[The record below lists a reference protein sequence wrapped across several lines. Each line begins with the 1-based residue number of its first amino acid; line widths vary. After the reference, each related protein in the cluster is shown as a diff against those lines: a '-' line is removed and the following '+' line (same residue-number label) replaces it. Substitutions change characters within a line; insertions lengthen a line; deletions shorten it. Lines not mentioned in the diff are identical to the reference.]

1 MNQNKSLKTKTPLKR
16 KTPLRARRYPK
27 PKENT
32 VFDATEVK
40 TKKPIEN
47 KKKHTD
53 ELDKVFQ
60 FYIRLR
66 DARPDGRCK
75 CISCGK
81 IVPFD
86 KIQAGHYRSRK
97 NMSTRWS
104 ELNVN
109 GECFTCNCMEGDH
122 LINYRK
128 NLIKKIGESKVNWLD
143 AYCNEAYKWSDFELV
158 IMIKDY
164 CKKCLTISKEK
175 GIPISQTVQKII
187 KKYEIINP
195 SINP

>member
-1 MNQNKSLKTKTPLKR
+1 MKKTELKR
-16 KTPLRARRYPK
+16 KTPLRSTPFKRK
-27 PKENT
+27 PAKEKSK
-32 VFDATEVK
+32 FEISEIK
-40 TKKPIEN
+40 TKLKPLED
-47 KKKHTD
+47 KRKHTD

-66 DARPDGRCK
+66 DSRSDGRCQ
-75 CISCGK
+75 CISCGR

-109 GECFTCNCMEGDH
+109 AECFVCNCMEGDH

-128 NLIKKIGESKVNWLD
+128 NLIKKIGEQKVNWLD
-143 AYCNEAYKWSDFELV
+143 AYCNEVYKWSDFELV

-164 CKKCLTISKEK
+164 CKKCLSLSKEK
-175 GIPISQTVQKII
+175 GIPLSTTVQRII
-187 KKYEIINP
+187 KKYKITL
-195 SINP
+195 

>member
-1 MNQNKSLKTKTPLKR
+1 MNQKNSLKTKTPLKR
-16 KTPLRARRYPK
+16 KTPLRSK
-27 PKENT
+27 PKKEKSK
-32 VFDATEVK
+32 FEISEIK
-40 TKKPIEN
+40 TKLKPLED
-47 KKKHTD
+47 KRKHTD

-60 FYIRLR
+60 YYIRLR
-66 DARPDGRCK
+66 DSRDDGRCK

-109 GECFTCNCMEGDH
+109 GECFVCNCMEGDH

-143 AYCNEAYKWSDFELV
+143 AYCNETYKWSDFELI

-164 CKKCLTISKEK
+164 CKKCQVLSNEK
-175 GIPISQTVQKII
+175 GIPLSVTVQRII
-187 KKYEIINP
+187 KKY
-195 SINP
+195 SK

>member
-1 MNQNKSLKTKTPLKR
+1 M
-16 KTPLRARRYPK
+16 
-27 PKENT
+27 
-32 VFDATEVK
+32 
-40 TKKPIEN
+40 KKPLEN
-47 KKKHTD
+47 KKKHID

-66 DARPDGRCK
+66 DSRMDGRCQ

-97 NMSTRWS
+97 NFSTRWS
-104 ELNVN
+104 ELNVH
-109 GECFTCNCMEGDH
+109 GECFVCNCMEGDH

-143 AYCNEAYKWSDFELV
+143 AYCNETYKWSDFELV

-164 CKKCLTISKEK
+164 SKKCLALSKEK
-175 GIPISQTVQKII
+175 GIPISQTVQRII
-187 KKYEIINP
+187 KKYIK
-195 SINP
+195 

>member
-1 MNQNKSLKTKTPLKR
+1 MKKKMKKTELKR
-16 KTPLRARRYPK
+16 KTPLRSTPFKRK
-27 PKENT
+27 PAKEKSK
-32 VFDATEVK
+32 FEISEIK
-40 TKKPIEN
+40 TKLKPLED
-47 KKKHTD
+47 KRKHTD

-66 DARPDGRCK
+66 DSRSDGRCQ
-75 CISCGK
+75 CISCGR

-109 GECFTCNCMEGDH
+109 AECFVCNCMEGDH

-128 NLIKKIGESKVNWLD
+128 NLIKKIGEQKVNWLD

-164 CKKCLTISKEK
+164 CKKCLSLSKEK
-175 GIPISQTVQKII
+175 GIPLSTTVQRII
-187 KKYEIINP
+187 KKYKITL
-195 SINP
+195 

>member
-1 MNQNKSLKTKTPLKR
+1 MNQKKSLKTTTQLKR
-16 KTPLRARRYPK
+16 KTPLRAK
-27 PKENT
+27 PKKEKSKFEISEIKK
-32 VFDATEVK
+32 V
-40 TKKPIEN
+40 TKPLEN
-47 KKKHTD
+47 KRKHID

-66 DARPDGRCK
+66 DSRPDGRCQ

-81 IVPFD
+81 IVTFD

-109 GECFTCNCMEGDH
+109 AECFVCNCMEGDH

-143 AYCNEAYKWSDFELV
+143 AYCNESYKWGDFELV

-164 CKKCLTISKEK
+164 CKKCLSLSKEK
-175 GIPISQTVQKII
+175 GIPISQTVQRII
-187 KKYEIINP
+187 KKYNK
-195 SINP
+195 

>member
-32 VFDATEVK
+32 IFDATEVK

-60 FYIRLR
+60 YYIRLR
-66 DARPDGRCK
+66 DSRSDGMCK

-175 GIPISQTVQKII
+175 GIPISQTVQRII

>member
-1 MNQNKSLKTKTPLKR
+1 MTLQR
-16 KTPLRARRYPK
+16 KTPLRAKSTLQQKSSLRSK
-27 PKENT
+27 PKSKKEISKFEISDIKN
-32 VFDATEVK
+32 K
-40 TKKPIEN
+40 LKPIED
-47 KKKHTD
+47 KRKHTD

-66 DARPDGRCK
+66 DSRTDGRCQ

-81 IVPFD
+81 IVPFE

-104 ELNVN
+104 ELNVH
-109 GECFTCNCMEGDH
+109 GECFACNCMEGDH

-164 CKKCLTISKEK
+164 CKKCLELSKEK
-175 GIPISQTVQKII
+175 GIPISTTVQRII
-187 KKYEIINP
+187 KKYKV
-195 SINP
+195 

>member
-1 MNQNKSLKTKTPLKR
+1 MNQKSSLKTKTPLKR
-16 KTPLRARRYPK
+16 KTPLRRKKAFK
-27 PKENT
+27 PNEKT
-32 VFDATEVK
+32 IFDLTEVEVD
-40 TKKPIEN
+40 KPVEN
-47 KKKHTD
+47 KKKHIE
-53 ELDKVFQ
+53 ELDTVFQ

-66 DARPDGRCK
+66 DAMPGGMTK

-109 GECFTCNCMEGDH
+109 AECFVCNCMEGDH

-143 AYCNEAYKWSDFELV
+143 AYCNETYKWSDFELV

-164 CKKCLTISKEK
+164 SKKCLSLSKEK
-175 GIPISQTVQKII
+175 GIPISQTVQRII
-187 KKYEIINP
+187 KKYTK
-195 SINP
+195 

>member
-1 MNQNKSLKTKTPLKR
+1 MTLQR
-16 KTPLRARRYPK
+16 KTPLRAKSPLRSK
-27 PKENT
+27 SCFKSKSSLKKEKSK
-32 VFDATEVK
+32 FEISEIK
-40 TKKPIEN
+40 TKLKPLED
-47 KKKHTD
+47 KRKHTD

-66 DARPDGRCK
+66 DSRSDGRCQ

-81 IVPFD
+81 IVSFD

-109 GECFTCNCMEGDH
+109 GECFVCNCMEGDH

-128 NLIKKIGESKVNWLD
+128 NLIKKIGEQKVNWLD

-164 CKKCLTISKEK
+164 CKKCLALSKEK
-175 GIPISQTVQKII
+175 GIPLSTTVQRII
-187 KKYEIINP
+187 KKYKITL
-195 SINP
+195 